1 MKLQLFLLL
10 GLVAIVVV
18 ACNRKTAV
26 PATTDSPTTTSTGTT
41 KPSTTEQPT
50 SEEKPYQV
58 AGFSKTA
65 CFGKC
70 PVFQV
75 KFFSDGKATW
85 YGQMNVERKGWYEAK
100 VDKEKLKEIRDK
112 AHAVKYWDFAGA
124 YPIGYK
130 VADLPSTVTYIRAG
144 DTEKSV
150 VNTHQAPAEL
160 EEFEDYLEGI
170 INGLAWKPSAE
181 K

>member
-1 MKLQLFLLL
+1 MKLQRVL
-10 GLVAIVVV
+10 GLGLLAALVLV
-18 ACNRKTAV
+18 ACNRKTAA
-26 PATTDSPTTTSTGTT
+26 PATTEATTTTSTT
-41 KPSTTEQPT
+41 KPSTEQPAG
-50 SEEKPYQV
+50 EAKPYQV
-58 AGFSKTA
+58 AGFGKTA

-75 KFFSDGKATW
+75 KFFSDGKVTW
-85 YGQMNVERKGWYEAK
+85 YGQLNVERKGWYESK

-112 AHAVKYWDFAGA
+112 AHAIKYWDFAAA
-124 YPIGYK
+124 YPTGYK

-170 INGLAWKPSAE
+170 INGLDWKPSAD